1 MQTSPTKALVIMGTQ
16 NALNSFWS
24 FLVGH
29 RQDSEKKN
37 KKTIGCDRTA
47 LECLQLQHQT
57 DGWNLISSLC
67 LSASKNLKCIS
78 RPHKEINAGRLV
90 NCKWMTED
98 YCPFNKNQPH
108 HEPFM
113 QITQITLYHHIFFFI
128 KFTAQRG
135 GTKNTEWLRWP
146 PTGKKRLIFLFFEM
160 GLLIEYNFGVI
171 IFRK

>member
-1 MQTSPTKALVIMGTQ
+1 MGKKTPTKYVQTSPTKALVIITTH

-24 FLVGH
+24 FLDGH
-29 RQDSEKKN
+29 QQDSEKTN
-37 KKTIGCDRTA
+37 K
-47 LECLQLQHQT
+47 QLAATEQQHQT
-57 DGWNLISSLC
+57 DGWNLISSSC

-113 QITQITLYHHIFFFI
+113 QITQITVHHHISSFI

-135 GTKNTEWLRWP
+135 GTKNTEWPL
-146 PTGKKRLIFLFFEM
+146 TGKKNILI
-160 GLLIEYNFGVI
+160 V
-171 IFRK
+171 RV